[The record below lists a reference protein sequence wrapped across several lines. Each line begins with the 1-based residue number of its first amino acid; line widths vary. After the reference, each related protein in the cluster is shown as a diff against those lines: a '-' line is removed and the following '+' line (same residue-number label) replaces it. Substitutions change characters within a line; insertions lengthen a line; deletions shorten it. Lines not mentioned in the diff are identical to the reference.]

1 MSSPAA
7 PIFKKR
13 NASSKLRKRAA
24 TPPSADTEDSS
35 SSSSDDDEPGRQIK
49 RQKKSA
55 TITSSTSKLSPL
67 QDLSTNT
74 KFASDR
80 STQLTTTDDATRTT
94 RNFGPVKAPANVRTI
109 TVTDFAPD
117 VCKDYKQTGFC
128 GFGDSC
134 KFLHAR
140 EDYKQGWEL
149 EKDWLKADP
158 KSKKAQSTSQ
168 RGGKTDNQEEDE
180 DSILENIPF
189 ACIICKRPYNFPIVT
204 KCGHY
209 FCESCA
215 LQRYRKTPS
224 CAACGAGTGGVF
236 NGAKG
241 LKKLLDRKR
250 ERKGKAREVARERG
264 EEVSSGEENLEGG
277 EE

>member
-1 MSSPAA
+1 MRTRDYCVDDMSFAHFEFLSLTHPPRCHQSRAPIHSRTTSTRRPDRAHSPRTFGRVLTMSSPAA

-24 TPPSADTEDSS
+24 TPPSADAEDPSS
-35 SSSSDDDEPGRQIK
+35 GSSDYDEPGRQIK
-49 RQKKSA
+49 RQKR
-55 TITSSTSKLSPL
+55 TTIITSSTSKLSPL

-134 KFLHAR
+134 KLWVSIYFSSVLI
-140 EDYKQGWEL
+140 W
-149 EKDWLKADP
+149 
-158 KSKKAQSTSQ
+158 TSQ
-168 RGGKTDNQEEDE
+168 K
-180 DSILENIPF
+180 
-189 ACIICKRPYNFPIVT
+189 
-204 KCGHY
+204 
-209 FCESCA
+209 SCP
-215 LQRYRKTPS
+215 RK
-224 CAACGAGTGGVF
+224 F
-236 NGAKG
+236 LIRN
-241 LKKLLDRKR
+241 
-250 ERKGKAREVARERG
+250 
-264 EEVSSGEENLEGG
+264 
-277 EE
+277 